1 VKIFKRLSAIAL
13 AVMLSTVGLGLVSV
27 APAQAANTAI
37 VDLQNVPST
46 QVSVRDMSIV
56 DSRGNTF
63 WFSVT
68 TTWTRHSSTS
78 ATLGSIIL
86 RPKSFPSGLVMWPE
100 VYYRG
105 TRGTPTFYSTNRTL
119 STLGYL
125 TYRPNITISAGE
137 ANLGQL
143 TIRTPDPWAPLSGGA
158 RSAYIEYHT

>member
-1 VKIFKRLSAIAL
+1 
-13 AVMLSTVGLGLVSV
+13 
-27 APAQAANTAI
+27 
-37 VDLQNVPST
+37 
-46 QVSVRDMSIV
+46 
-56 DSRGNTF
+56 
-63 WFSVT
+63 
-68 TTWTRHSSTS
+68 
-78 ATLGSIIL
+78 
-86 RPKSFPSGLVMWPE
+86 MWPE

-105 TRGTPTFYSTNRTL
+105 TRGTPTFYATNRTL